1 VIGAG
6 ERAPD
11 VTVWRSAE
19 ERVTTAKLCAEGP
32 FLLLFYVLDWT
43 ST

>member
-1 VIGAG
+1 MIGAG

-11 VTVWRSAE
+11 VTVWRSTKE
-19 ERVTTAKLCAEGP
+19 SVTTGQLAAEGP
-32 FLLLFYVLDWT
+32 YLLLFYILDWT